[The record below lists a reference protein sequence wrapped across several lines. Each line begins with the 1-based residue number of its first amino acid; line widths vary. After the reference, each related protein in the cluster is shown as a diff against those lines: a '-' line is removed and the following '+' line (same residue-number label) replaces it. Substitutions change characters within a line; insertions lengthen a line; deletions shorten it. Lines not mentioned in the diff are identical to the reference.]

1 MLTVFTLLPTHSPV
15 SILPDPSQSSP
26 YTPPYTPSILLTC
39 VQGLTGQKHQQKR
52 WKTSEHPPQ
61 KPLGNLGSQMPKYPP
76 GLPSEARAFFLQ
88 ATLLI
93 VTPSLCLHCD
103 CLIWPS
109 HHSVLNFSLSGI
121 ISHRLQRTSN
131 VISGVFSE
139 SKRKG

>member
-26 YTPPYTPSILLTC
+26 YTPLYPSILLTC

-52 WKTSEHPPQ
+52 WKTGEHPPQ
-61 KPLGNLGSQMPKYPP
+61 KPLGLSSQMPKYPP
-76 GLPSEARAFFLQ
+76 GLPSEARSSLQ

-93 VTPSLCLHCD
+93 VTAITPSLCLHCD

-121 ISHRLQRTSN
+121 ISHRQQRTSN
-131 VISGVFSE
+131 VISRVFSE
-139 SKRKG
+139 SKW

>member
-52 WKTSEHPPQ
+52 WKTGEHPPQ
-61 KPLGNLGSQMPKYPP
+61 KPLGLGSQMPKYPP
-76 GLPSEARAFFLQ
+76 GLPSEARESLQ
-88 ATLLI
+88 ESLLI
-93 VTPSLCLHCD
+93 VTAITPSLCLHCD

-121 ISHRLQRTSN
+121 ISHRLQITSN

-139 SKRKG
+139 SKR